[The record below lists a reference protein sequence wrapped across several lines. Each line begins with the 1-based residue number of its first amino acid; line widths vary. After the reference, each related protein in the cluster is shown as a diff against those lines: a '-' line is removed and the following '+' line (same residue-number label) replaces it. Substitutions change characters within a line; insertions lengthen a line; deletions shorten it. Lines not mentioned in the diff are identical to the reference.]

1 VKCVEVVVVYSSLS
15 VVIVVFFV
23 VFGVVIGIVF
33 GVVGMSSLVHVDG
46 LSGSKVLILAAR
58 VARLMHSGGS
68 LMGVWGFWVVDGHDC
83 VIIIIIVAVIVI
95 AITQRLM
102 V

>member
-1 VKCVEVVVVYSSLS
+1 LS

-23 VFGVVIGIVF
+23 VFGVVIGVVFGVVF

-68 LMGVWGFWVVDGHDC
+68 LMGVCGFWFVDGSDC
-83 VIIIIIVAVIVI
+83 VVVIIVVTVVVVAI
-95 AITQRLM
+95 AQRST